1 MATIKVN
8 EAKLDHTTGDDA
20 LKALAE
26 DAGRKCATRW
36 YEDPNCCYLVIDRKL
51 EMDNAKYI
59 VSQGGDVEDF
69 ALYIEIADE
78 NDLVPLGVTGAL
90 KTDEEGIEQQVTWLQ
105 WLAPNCFIIE
115 RDSRKFIGTQCCHAY
130 PQGYLPLSGLVPVF
144 DNLVKASD
152 LPAVPE
158 EE

>member
-1 MATIKVN
+1 MATLKVN

-36 YEDPNCCYLVIDRKL
+36 YEDPNCCYDIYDSKL
-51 EMDNAKYI
+51 ELDNAKYI
-59 VSQGGDVEDF
+59 ASQGGDVEDF
-69 ALYIEIADE
+69 ALCIEIADE

-90 KTDEEGIEQQVTWLQ
+90 KTDEEGLEQQVTWLQ

-115 RDSRKFIGTQCCHAY
+115 RDGRKFIGTQCCHAHT
-130 PQGYLPLSGLVPVF
+130 QGYLPMSGLVPVF
-144 DNLVKASD
+144 ENLIKTSD
-152 LPAVPE
+152 LPAIPE

>member
-1 MATIKVN
+1 MATLKVN
-8 EAKLDHTTGDDA
+8 EQKLDHTTGDEQ

-36 YEDPNCCYLVIDRKL
+36 YDEPLCCYLVNDSKL
-51 EMDNAKYI
+51 ELDNAKYV
-59 VSQGGDVEDF
+59 VSKGGDVEDF
-69 ALYIEIADE
+69 ALLIEIADE

-105 WLAPNCFIIE
+105 WLAPNCFIVE

-130 PQGYLPLSGLVPVF
+130 PQGHLPMSGLVTVF

-152 LPAVPE
+152 LPAAPE

>member
-8 EAKLDHTTGDDA
+8 EAKLDHATGDEN
-20 LKALAE
+20 LKILAE
-26 DAGRKCATRW
+26 DALRKCANNW
-36 YEDPNCCYLVIDRKL
+36 YEDPNCCYLVIDNKL

-69 ALYIEIADE
+69 ALFIEIADE

-90 KTDEEGIEQQVTWLQ
+90 KTNEEGIEQQVTWLQ
-105 WLAPNCFIIE
+105 WLAPNCFIVE

-130 PQGYLPLSGLVPVF
+130 PQGYLPMSGLVLVF

-152 LPAVPE
+152 LPAAPE
-158 EE
+158 E